1 VAPPDAARSA
11 GSDRAASGARSVTP
25 TLPTNPPEVSMLG
38 TSVFQ
43 ALTPDHHR
51 GGLYLGLH
59 WAWWVLWLGIGAA
72 LIWGLARVLRQSR

>member
-1 VAPPDAARSA
+1 
-11 GSDRAASGARSVTP
+11 
-25 TLPTNPPEVSMLG
+25 MLG